1 MLKGAAKALLYRSGS
16 LLAFHRARN
25 RQVLTAIMF
34 HRVLSRHDRRF
45 AYCDPEYTMST
56 DAFER
61 CLDFFESHYNV
72 VDAQQLLAPAPS
84 LPDYPLII
92 TFDDGWADHEQVALP
107 ILANRKLPALVF
119 VAADAVDAPEPLP
132 FWETR
137 IIHAYRRGTLGRAA
151 LSRLWRAS
159 GPDDPPA
166 FDDLEQVRALIARL
180 VALDPEQVPTLLAPL
195 EAQLQTPHR
204 QLLTHAELVNLPRNG
219 VAVGA
224 HGARHRPLARVA
236 DASQDLQRARVDLA
250 TRLGEP
256 PPTMSFPHGSYDR
269 AVVDHA
275 RTAGYRLIFTS
286 DGVLNPLERGSA
298 VPDVLGRVG
307 LEEAAITDGAG
318 RFRPELLALR
328 LFRRP
333 RQRLSGER
341 PPRSAPS

>member
-16 LLAFHRARN
+16 LVALHRARN
-25 RQVLTAIMF
+25 RHVLTAIMF

-45 AYCDPEYTMST
+45 SYCDPEYTMSA
-56 DAFER
+56 DAFQR
-61 CLDFFESHYNV
+61 CLDFFEAHYNV
-72 VDAQQLLAPAPS
+72 VDTEQLLAPAPS

-119 VAADAVDAPEPLP
+119 VAADAVDAPEPRP

-137 IIHAYRRGTLGRAA
+137 IIHAYRRGSLGIGA
-151 LSRLWRAS
+151 LAELWRAS

-166 FDDLEQVRALIARL
+166 FADLDQVRALIARL
-180 VALDPEQVPTLLAPL
+180 VALDPEEVPPLLAPL
-195 EAQLQTPHR
+195 EAQLETPHR
-204 QLLTHAELVNLPRNG
+204 QLLTQAELLNLPRNG

-236 DASQDLQRARVDLA
+236 DAAKDLQRARADLGA
-250 TRLGEP
+250 RLGEP
-256 PPTMSFPHGSYDR
+256 PPTMSFPHGSYDP

-275 RTAGYRLIFTS
+275 RATGYRLIFTS
-286 DGVLNPLERGSA
+286 DPVLNPVENGGT
-298 VPDVLGRVG
+298 VPALLGRVG
-307 LEEAAITDGAG
+307 LEEAALTDGRG
-318 RFRPELLALR
+318 HFRPELLALR

-333 RQRLSGER
+333 RERLTGEPR
-341 PPRSAPS
+341 RRSAPS